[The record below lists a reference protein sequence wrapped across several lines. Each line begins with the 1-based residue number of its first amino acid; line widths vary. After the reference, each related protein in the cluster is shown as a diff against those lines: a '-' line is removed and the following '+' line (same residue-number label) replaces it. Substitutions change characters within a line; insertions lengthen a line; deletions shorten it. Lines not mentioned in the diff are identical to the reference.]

1 MNIIYSYFVLDIIHN
16 GHLMFLKNAKAVAG
30 RDGRLIVGIVSDE
43 SVLEKK
49 GKLPIF
55 DFSERL
61 ELANAVKYVDLVVP
75 QQSYS
80 PSENVKNIRPNI
92 LMESESHDNRQI
104 DDSRK
109 LMKKLGG
116 KVIVLPYSKNQSSSL
131 IKAKIIS
138 GKT

>member
-116 KVIVLPYSKNQSSSL
+116 KVIVLPYLKNQSSSL

>member
-1 MNIIYSYFVLDIIHN
+1 MDIIYSYFVLDIIHI

-55 DFSERL
+55 NFSERL
-61 ELANAVKYVDLVVP
+61 ELANAIKYVDLVVP

-92 LMESESHDNRQI
+92 LMESESHDNKQI
-104 DDSRK
+104 DDSRT

-116 KVIVLPYSKNQSSSL
+116 KVIVLPYLKNQSSSL

>member
-1 MNIIYSYFVLDIIHN
+1 MDIIYSYFVLDIIHN

-49 GKLPIF
+49 GKLPILN
-55 DFSERL
+55 FSERF
-61 ELANAVKYVDLVVP
+61 ELANAIKYVDLVVP
-75 QQSYS
+75 QESYS

-116 KVIVLPYSKNQSSSL
+116 KVIVLPYLKNQSSSL